1 MLIYWLTFSNRK
13 RTAAIPL
20 AFFGS
25 DQLERKCIQRYFK
38 FSSEALEQE
47 FVQRESD
54 SSSEDEDASVMDVED
69 DVEIGNEDE
78 GERDDEV
85 SVSWYVNNSCY

>member
-1 MLIYWLTFSNRK
+1 LVPINLKENVFKGISNFLPKAFSDDN
-13 RTAAIPL
+13 
-20 AFFGS
+20 
-25 DQLERKCIQRYFK
+25 
-38 FSSEALEQE
+38 SSKPSESLSLEALEQE